1 MSRDLGA
8 ALCLVLVIEGLLL
21 FASPGIWKRMADQLQ
36 QMEERTLRQIGAAMI
51 VIGLIV
57 LNIVY

>member
-1 MSRDLGA
+1 M
-8 ALCLVLVIEGLLL
+8 LVIEGLLL